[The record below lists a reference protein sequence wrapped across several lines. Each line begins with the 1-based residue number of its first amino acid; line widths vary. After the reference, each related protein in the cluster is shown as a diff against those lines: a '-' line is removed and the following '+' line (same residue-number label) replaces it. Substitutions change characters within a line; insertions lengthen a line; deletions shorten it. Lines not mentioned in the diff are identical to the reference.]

1 MRSDASESTAE
12 AFPTF
17 YQRNNNGNNR
27 GTSTSGEFDRR
38 KGPVELRQ
46 LPRLTDE
53 DLGDDRVEYVP
64 MPERKKLGYF
74 STAALIVSKM
84 IGTGV
89 FAKPSV
95 VLMNCGGRGVA
106 LFLWVACGLMS
117 LAGLLIYVELGIT
130 LPFSGAEVVYVEE
143 CYPRPK
149 YLAVIVIAWLFILL
163 THFAGNTIA
172 FAKLILQAFEP
183 GEANPDYRLQKFLA
197 LCLLTAVCL
206 LHIFSRNM
214 GIFVNNMLATYK
226 VGLVVFIILVG
237 FAAMGG
243 ARGKGATSDEPYGMV
258 NWDNA
263 MATKT
268 MSMWE
273 YSNAIL
279 GVLWAYTGWENA
291 NYVLSE
297 VRRPRGNE
305 SKVFKVAAFSSIG
318 LITVLYVL
326 ANVAYFTVLS
336 DKELASGGEMVA
348 AKFFV
353 KVFGEGWF
361 IERGFKVLV
370 ALSIMGNFIS
380 STYGLARVKQEI
392 AKLRILPFSKFFAR
406 QSHYD
411 TPVGALVLHWF
422 IAATFIIFTPS
433 NKDDAAYNLIT
444 DLFIYGQN
452 WMIIVVSLGVVCLRY
467 RRTGPARWEPHMLPW
482 WVLLTVIGV
491 YVPLNLFI
499 IVLTWW
505 PPMSQPTSGI
515 PTFVTPGVATGII
528 VAGFIYWVI
537 FAKIMPW
544 LGYHIDSQPDE
555 LVDGSRIVTYKR
567 YKTGFAEKA
576 SVWWGKYMTLKKR
589 RD

>member
-1 MRSDASESTAE
+1 MRSDISTCTQE
-12 AFPTF
+12 AFPPF
-17 YQRNNNGNNR
+17 YRRDNLR
-27 GTSTSGEFDRR
+27 GVSTSGEYDRR
-38 KGPVELRQ
+38 KALADLR
-46 LPRLTDE
+46 PR
-53 DLGDDRVEYVP
+53 LGDDDVDDDRVQYPP
-64 MPERKKLGYF
+64 MPEDKKLGYF

-95 VLMNCGGRGVA
+95 VLANCGGKGVA

-149 YLAVIVIAWLFILL
+149 YLAVIVIALLFILL
-163 THFAGNTIA
+163 THFAGNCIA
-172 FAKLILQAFEP
+172 FAKLVLQAFEP
-183 GEANPDYRLQKFLA
+183 GTPNPDYRLQKFIA
-197 LCLLTAVCL
+197 LCLLTGVCL
-206 LHIFSRNM
+206 LHIFSRKM
-214 GIFVNNMLATYK
+214 GIAVNNFLALYK
-226 VGLVVFIILVG
+226 VGLVTFIIMCG
-237 FAAMGG
+237 FAAMAGG
-243 ARGKGATSDEPYGMV
+243 RGKGVHTEQGYGLE

-263 MATKT
+263 MATKA

-305 SKVFKVAAFSSIG
+305 SKVFKVAAFSAIG
-318 LITVLYVL
+318 LTTVLYVL
-326 ANVAYFTVLS
+326 ANVAYFTVLT
-336 DKELASGGEMVA
+336 DEELLAGGDMVA

-353 KVFGEGWF
+353 KVFGNGWF
-361 IERGFKVLV
+361 IERGFKIMV
-370 ALSIMGNFIS
+370 ALSIMGNFVS

-392 AKLRILPFSKFFAR
+392 AKLRILPYSKYFAR

-422 IAATFIIFTPS
+422 IAAAFIIFTPS

-444 DLFIYGQN
+444 DLFIYGSN
-452 WMIIVVSLGVVCLRY
+452 WMIITVSLGVVCLRY
-467 RRTGPARWEPHMLPW
+467 RRTGPSRWEPHMLPW
-482 WVLLTVIGV
+482 WVLLAVIGI

-505 PPMSQPTSGI
+505 PPFKQPEI
-515 PTFVTPGVATGII
+515 PSFVTPGVATGII
-528 VAGFIYWVI
+528 VAGFIYWIV

-544 LGYHIDSQPDE
+544 LGFQIDSQPDE

-567 YKTGFAEKA
+567 VKTGFAEKA
-576 SVWWGKYMTLKKR
+576 SIWWRKYMTSKKR
-589 RD
+589 QE